1 MNLVDEEV
9 NLSTISS
16 INCNFQKGF
25 KEIFDNNTFNKNDLI
40 GKKVLLLLSFI
51 IICLLIALLDP
62 TLRVGTLYLS
72 AIGSIVLIYN
82 IIREPIYLLYTFS
95 YLVSMNVRTPE
106 FLDINEFFPNHTKF
120 SEGDTFNNIKN
131 ECMNILAQKENL
143 SFTRD
148 TYGNDYIGGGNIE
161 LKDNDG
167 WRIYVVKIG
176 NLYKAENTMPVL
188 TSVLKELPEVIT
200 CAVSILPKKKAIP
213 IHVGYSK
220 GVMRYQLAIKI
231 PEDRENVFICVNGKK
246 YMWTD
251 GEGVLFDDTYPHKV
265 YNNTEEDRMI
275 LYMDVVRPKLPF
287 IIDKLNRFINNL
299 VANSSIVRNEIANT
313 EKQITIQ

>member
-51 IICLLIALLDP
+51 IICLLIALLDS

-106 FLDINEFFPNHTKF
+106 FLDINDFFPNHTKF

-143 SFTRD
+143 SLTRD